1 MLSIMNYTQMN
12 EIKTDKFSWLKK
24 HLILTLDPANN
35 DSLWAIAW
43 VSFFSGTASV
53 MVFSIL
59 PFFMKDELGL
69 NYKQIG
75 YVEGIAVAIAFLT
88 KIISGLL
95 SDKLKKRK
103 IIILIGAVFSILI
116 KPIFALS
123 TGLISVFIAKSLDR
137 LAKGIRAAPTDALV
151 ADLSAITKHGTSF
164 GARYTFYA
172 LGFANG
178 AICSWYIMNIT
189 HNHYRSVFW
198 FSLIPAILALFIL
211 LLFVKEPKKNDTSH
225 IHKTT
230 FTILL
235 KDITKLPHTFWLI
248 ILVSFLLMLARFS
261 ESFLHYRGRELGFAI
276 TIMPFFMMIYNLVEA
291 AASFPVGK
299 LADKMDKRTLLFL
312 GIAILLL
319 ANCIVSLND
328 SVASIVFAIALAGL
342 HMGMTQCLLGALIAQ
357 STPAHLKG
365 SGFAVYYFV
374 AGIATLIG
382 NFMAGHFCE
391 YSTQLGYGVKGAF
404 VWGIIATGVACLALG
419 CWILFSKRKT
429 NVLINDKG

>member
-1 MLSIMNYTQMN
+1 MNDTK
-12 EIKTDKFSWLKK
+12 IDKSYWLKQ
-24 HLILTLDPANN
+24 HLILTMDPAHNQ
-35 DSLWAIAW
+35 SLWAIAW

-75 YVEGIAVAIAFLT
+75 YIEGVAVGIAFLT

-95 SDKLKKRK
+95 SDKLKRRK
-103 IIILIGAVFSILI
+103 AIILVGAVFSILI

-123 TGLISVFIAKSLDR
+123 TGLMSIFIAKSLDR

-151 ADLSAITKHGTSF
+151 ADLSSSTKHGTSF
-164 GARYTFYA
+164 GARYAFYA

-178 AICSWYIMNIT
+178 AICSWYIMGAT

-198 FSLIPAILALFIL
+198 FSLIPALLALVIL
-211 LLFVKEPKKNDTSH
+211 LLFVKEPKKADSFNT
-225 IHKTT
+225 HKTT
-230 FTILL
+230 FATLL
-235 KDITKLPHTFWLI
+235 QDITKLPHTFWLL

-299 LADKMDKRTLLFL
+299 LADKMDKRTLLFF
-312 GIAILLL
+312 GITILLL
-319 ANCIVSLND
+319 ANCIVSLSDNV
-328 SVASIVFAIALAGL
+328 SSIVFAIALAGL
-342 HMGMTQCLLGALIAQ
+342 HMGMTQGLLGALIAQ

-382 NFMAGHFCE
+382 NFMAGNFCE
-391 YSTQLGYGVKGAF
+391 YSTHIGHGVKGAF
-404 VWGIIATGVACLALG
+404 VWGIVATGVACLALG
-419 CWILFSKRKT
+419 SWITFSKRT
-429 NVLINDKG
+429 AY